1 MEKPFTSEVEI
12 AESAD
17 LAPATGQTSALHS
30 ILAWSTTRPAWQRD
44 ALRRIVTNG
53 SLQPLDMQELEA
65 ILRKGAA
72 ATNAAGAPIV
82 LAPLASGHVPASPA
96 DVESINLRQVSNLK
110 HINRLL
116 AGQTLAFGD
125 HLTVIYGDN
134 GTGKSGYARVIK
146 RACRTRGI
154 APELKPD
161 AFSPALPAG
170 TRASCEITISTAGT
184 PTKLTWTDGSAADP
198 RLGRVFMFDAMAAS
212 NYLAADGPCMFTP
225 YGLDVLPKL
234 SAACDVLASSIRTS
248 TGTLDTQTTAALRV
262 LQGSHK
268 NTVVGVALAKLSHS
282 TKKTDLQALAVVTQ
296 ANLQRLADLGV
307 LLTSNP
313 KEKAQATRASKA
325 RVATLREA
333 LDARSTLF
341 STTSLDTLRTFQTAA
356 RTTAATA
363 DAFSKGWKDP
373 GALAGTGDSYWL
385 ALWEAARTFSEKSA
399 YAQAEFPNVAADAA
413 CLLCQQPL
421 EKAARD
427 RLRKF
432 EEFCKNETKS
442 AAEKAANEFKQLC
455 GKYENAAA
463 TNALL
468 DAAAADIASLPE
480 ADRVALTDAV
490 TKLDALLVSV
500 KEAIEKGTA
509 LPAGQAAAYSTKL
522 ISDLVDALEGRAKS
536 EESADDPATKAK
548 LLQEKAEIEARQWL
562 ATVLTQ
568 AEEQVDRY
576 AEKERL
582 TALLKD
588 TNTAAI
594 TQKSTEL
601 TKQLIT
607 DRFCE
612 RFNEELAGLGL
623 TTLTVELKSI
633 QGAKGQTSF
642 GLRMPSA
649 VLGLQLREVA
659 SEGEQRCM
667 TLALFMAEL
676 STASHQS
683 ALVFDDPV
691 SSLDQGHRN
700 KIARRLAKE
709 ALTRQVI
716 VLTHDAVFVND
727 LKEEAHRLKQQAEFR
742 TIHWG
747 VADASAT
754 TTKPGAVADG
764 LPWEAKSTA
773 DRIEKLRQAQ
783 SKLAKTWG
791 SPVPTVEQVGKM
803 KTAYNWLRATV
814 ERLVEHEVFGNVV
827 YRYRTY
833 VNLKNLHKTIGF
845 TQDEHDRIT
854 ALFQRACEVTDAHDP
869 AAGNPS
875 PSPTPAELLVD
886 INELADLHETI
897 RKRAN
902 ANPSPG

>member
-1 MEKPFTSEVEI
+1 MEKPFTSEVEV
-12 AESAD
+12 ANPAD
-17 LAPATGQTSALHS
+17 LAPATGQASALHS
-30 ILAWSTTRPAWQRD
+30 ILAWSTPRPAWQRD

-65 ILRKGAA
+65 ILRKGTDAK
-72 ATNAAGAPIV
+72 NAAGVPVVPAL
-82 LAPLASGHVPASPA
+82 LATGHIPASPT

-116 AGQTLAFGD
+116 AGQTLSFGD

-134 GTGKSGYARVIK
+134 GAGKSGYARVIK
-146 RACRTRGI
+146 RACRTRGT

-161 AFSPALPAG
+161 AFSPAPPAG

-184 PTKLTWTDGSAADP
+184 PAKLTWTDGNSADP
-198 RLGRVFMFDAMAAS
+198 RLSRVFMFDAMSAS

-234 SAACDVLASSIRTS
+234 SAACDALASSIRS
-248 TGTLDTQTTAALRV
+248 SMGTLDTRTTAALRV

-268 NTVVGVALAKLSHS
+268 NSAVGVALAKLGPS
-282 TKKTDLQALAVVTQ
+282 TKKADLQALAAVTETD
-296 ANLQRLADLGV
+296 LQRLADLGI

-325 RVATLREA
+325 RVSALREA
-333 LDARSTLF
+333 LDARSTLL
-341 STTSLDTLRTFQTAA
+341 STTSLDTLSTFQTTAK
-356 RTTAATA
+356 TTAATA
-363 DAFSKGWKDP
+363 YAFSKGWKDP
-373 GALAGTGDSYWL
+373 GALTGTGDSYWL
-385 ALWEAARTFSEKSA
+385 ALWETARTFSEKSA
-399 YAQAEFPNVAADAA
+399 YAQAEFPNIAADAA
-413 CLLCQQPL
+413 CVLCQQPL
-421 EKAARD
+421 EQAARE

-442 AAEKAANEFKQLC
+442 AADKAASEFKQLC
-455 GKYENAAA
+455 GKYETAPAIK
-463 TNALL
+463 TQL
-468 DAAAADIASLPE
+468 DAATADIASLPE
-480 ADRVALTDAV
+480 GDRVALAEAV
-490 TKLDALLVSV
+490 TRLDELLARV
-500 KEAIEKGTA
+500 KEAIAKGAA
-509 LPAGQAAAYSTKL
+509 LPPGQAAAHSTKL
-522 ISDLVDALEGRAKS
+522 LSELVGTLEDRAKS
-536 EESADDPATKAK
+536 EEGADDPATRAK

-576 AEKERL
+576 TEKERL
-582 TALLKD
+582 TVLLRD
-588 TNTAAI
+588 TNTIAI

-612 RFNEELAGLGL
+612 RFNEELTGLGL

-642 GLRMPSA
+642 GLRMPTA
-649 VLGLQLREVA
+649 VQGLPLREVA

-667 TLALFMAEL
+667 TLALFLAEL
-676 STASHQS
+676 STASHKS

-700 KIARRLAKE
+700 RIARRLAKE

-727 LKEEAHRLKQQAEFR
+727 LKEEAHRLKQPAEFR

-747 VADASAT
+747 VADNT
-754 TTKPGAVADG
+754 TTITKPGAVTDG
-764 LPWEAKSTA
+764 LPWEAKSTV
-773 DRIEKLRQAQ
+773 DRIEKLRQVQ
-783 SKLAKTWG
+783 SKLAKSWG
-791 SPVPTVEQVGKM
+791 TPMPTVEQVGNI

-833 VNLKNLHKTIGF
+833 INLKNLHKAIGF
-845 TQDEHDRIT
+845 TQAEHDRIT
-854 ALFQRACEVTDAHDP
+854 ALFQRACDVTDAHDP

-875 PSPTPAELLVD
+875 PAPTPTDLLTD

-902 ANPSPG
+902 ANPSP